1 MPTQSST
8 DEYLKEYLDQ
18 KDHVDNKAKVKEEE
32 KQRNEEI
39 KDLGSVKDLDF
50 IGIDISELPCR
61 DFYPAGTT
69 VKVRPAKVSEIQ
81 AYSMVDDTNM
91 YDVYEKVNQLVSSC
105 VFLISPTGDKMPYT
119 HLKDGDRWHLLFVI
133 RELTFQKGKD
143 LYVEVD
149 NVQIPIQRKNFEFY
163 KMDEKLRKYYIKEE
177 GMFVFSTQMGDVK
190 MAPPTLGVQKSFTDY
205 MVDQTKKRKTL
216 NQSFL
221 KIIPFTLPNRL
232 SITQEGIEKKLAEF
246 QDMDLEMFQFLNSA
260 AEKMTFGIKG
270 VRMIDSQSG
279 QEVRSDEIFPE
290 GFSGLFVQ
298 HDAFDTF
305 LT

>member
-1 MPTQSST
+1 MATQSSSE
-8 DEYLKEYLDQ
+8 EYLKEFLDQ
-18 KDHVDNKAKVKEEE
+18 KDHADNKPKVEESN
-32 KQRNEEI
+32 KEEI

-91 YDVYEKVNQLVSSC
+91 YDVYEKVNHLVSSC

-119 HLKDGDRWHLLFVI
+119 HLKDGDRWYLLFVI

-143 LYVEVD
+143 LYIEVD

-163 KMDEKLRKYYIKEE
+163 KMDDKLKKYYRKEE
-177 GMFVFSTQMGDVK
+177 GKFIFTTQMGEVE
-190 MAPPTLGVQKSFTDY
+190 MSPPTLGVQKSFTDY
-205 MVDQTKKRKTL
+205 MVDQTKKRKVL

-232 SITQEGIEKKLAEF
+232 SITQEGIEKKLKEF
-246 QDMDLEMFQFLNSA
+246 GEMDIEMFQFLNGA

-270 VRMIDSQSG
+270 VKMIDNQSG
-279 QEVRSDEIFPE
+279 QEVRSDEIFPK